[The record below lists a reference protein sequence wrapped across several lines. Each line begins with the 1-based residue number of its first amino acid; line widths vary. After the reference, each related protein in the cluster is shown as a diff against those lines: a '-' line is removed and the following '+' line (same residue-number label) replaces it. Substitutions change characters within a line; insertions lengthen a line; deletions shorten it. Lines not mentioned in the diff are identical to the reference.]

1 MSTWTTPQDV
11 IDRWVGNDVPD
22 DTDLVQALIDDA
34 EVVILS
40 VYPGIQDR
48 IDAGSLNEA
57 AVTLV
62 TVRMVT
68 RLLRNPEGLNAWQQV
83 TGPFSQQ
90 RSFGD
95 SDIWMTPQE
104 KQMLGP
110 VNVDKAFE
118 IDQGSGA
125 RPPLADAFTLYRD
138 KLWEDYRVWNDV

>member
-1 MSTWTTPQDV
+1 MSNWTTPQDV

-22 DTDLVQALIDDA
+22 DTDLLQALIDDA

-40 VYPGIQDR
+40 VYPGIQTR
-48 IDAGSLNEA
+48 IDDELLPEA

-62 TVRMVT
+62 TVRMVQ

-90 RSFGD
+90 RSFSD

-104 KQMLGP
+104 KLMLAPANSG
-110 VNVDKAFE
+110 KAYE
-118 IDQGSGA
+118 VDQGFGA
-125 RPPLADAFTLYRD
+125 TAPQTDVFTLYRD
-138 KLWEDYRVWNDV
+138 KLWRDYDN

>member
-11 IDRWVGNDVPD
+11 IDRWVGNDVPED
-22 DTDLVQALIDDA
+22 IDLLQALIDDA

-40 VYPGIQDR
+40 DYPGIQAR
-48 IDAGSLNEA
+48 IDANTLPENR
-57 AVTLV
+57 VTLV

-68 RLLRNPEGLNAWQQV
+68 RLFKNPEGLSAWQQV

-104 KQMLGP
+104 KFMLAPANSG
-110 VNVDKAFE
+110 KAFE
-118 IDQGSGA
+118 VDQGVNA
-125 RPPLADAFTLYRD
+125 HPPIADVFTIYYD
-138 KLWEDYRVWNDV
+138 TIWEDYS